1 MMKYKWNYL
10 KTLEYLNQKKVD
22 AVITKEML
30 EALKDIEKE
39 VLSDMFLQS
48 PQADKKMRRSSTQK
62 AMRSDWQ
69 ISDIFRAT
77 ENQSAN
83 FISSS

>member
-39 VLSDMFLQS
+39 VLSDMILQS
-48 PQADKKMRRSSTQK
+48 PQADKKMKRSNT
-62 AMRSDWQ
+62 
-69 ISDIFRAT
+69 
-77 ENQSAN
+77 
-83 FISSS
+83 